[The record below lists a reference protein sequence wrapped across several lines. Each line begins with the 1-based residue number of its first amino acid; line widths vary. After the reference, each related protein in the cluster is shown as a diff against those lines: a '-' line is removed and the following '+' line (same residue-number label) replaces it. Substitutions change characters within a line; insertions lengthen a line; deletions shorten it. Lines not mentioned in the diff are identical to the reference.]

1 MSALLQ
7 RGIAEF
13 KVGNK
18 EEARKL
24 FISFVKENPQSERGW
39 EWMYHVSRNNRERIY
54 GLEQV
59 LRINPGNQK
68 AKQLLDGLAVKNSK
82 RISKTNLLTS
92 GVIAGFFILVVCF
105 VAAIVATQLVSH
117 KNSVSYDPPQKV
129 TQPDSASLVVAST
142 ISPALPTMTFTPTV
156 TSMPGST
163 AVASRTATSV
173 NLPIF
178 RSSYESLP
186 ADSWRKWPIIPELSA
201 HAQQILFQAVQNPNL
216 DSHTFVKVGDC
227 QMSAGIFLAGYVDGN
242 YKTPEGYEQTVTWF
256 SKSMVTDNITAVNG
270 FGINTVLDPA
280 FGLPRG
286 HDQCAANETPLN
298 CELRT
303 RRPAV
308 VLIGMGTNWVPHGEA
323 SFERHLREVVDTIL
337 KTGALPI
344 LATKADNVEGDWKLN
359 QVIAQVAYDND
370 LPLVNVWLSVQDLP
384 NHGLELPPRQVYLTG
399 DGWMKRNYAWL
410 VTLEHVRAALAQYSL
425 MH

>member
-7 RGIAEF
+7 QGIAEF
-13 KVGNK
+13 KAGNK
-18 EEARKL
+18 EEARKI

-39 EWMYHVSRNNRERIY
+39 EWMYHVSRNNKERSY
-54 GLEQV
+54 CLEQI
-59 LRINPGNQK
+59 LRINPENQK
-68 AKQLLDGLAVKNSK
+68 AKQLLDGFTVKNGNHTSTTK
-82 RISKTNLLTS
+82 PLTS
-92 GVIAGFFILVVCF
+92 GVVAGFFILVFCF
-105 VAAIVATQLVSH
+105 VAAIVVTQLARH
-117 KNSVSYDPPQKV
+117 KNSEAYAPPQSAI
-129 TQPDSASLVVAST
+129 QPDPASLVATST
-142 ISPALPTMTFTPTV
+142 IPPALPTMTFTPTV
-156 TSMPGST
+156 TSMPAAR
-163 AVASRTATSV
+163 AVPSQISAPV
-173 NLPIF
+173 NVPTF
-178 RSSYESLP
+178 RSSYVSLP
-186 ADSWRKWPIIPELSA
+186 ADSWRKWPIVPELSA
-201 HAQQILFQAVQNPNL
+201 HAQQILFQAVQNSNL
-216 DSHTFVKVGDC
+216 DAHTFVKVGDC

-270 FGINTVLDPA
+270 YGINTVLDPA

-308 VLIGMGTNWVPHGEA
+308 VLIGMGTNWVPHGEV

-359 QVIAQVAYDND
+359 QVIAQVASDND

-410 VTLEHVRAALAQYSL
+410 VTLDQVRAALAQYSL
-425 MH
+425 IH